1 MSNFWA
7 NKVGVQQPQ
16 QQAPPAPQPVR
27 PWWQPAPVQQTQT
40 APAQQPQ
47 YQPGQPP
54 AQPQQA
60 SVDPNQQYHIGDL
73 LRQDGYTTTKAVS
86 ARSDERCP
94 SCGSGNYLNI
104 AGSETRPKR
113 CFDCGHNPMFSHST
127 AGVTGTGQQNVAAP
141 RAARVQV
148 TAPPEGFPATGSLVQ
163 A

>member
-1 MSNFWA
+1 MNFWA
-7 NKVGVQQPQ
+7 NRVGVPQ
-16 QQAPPAPQPVR
+16 APQQAPQPPQSVR

-40 APAQQPQ
+40 APVQQPQ
-47 YQPGQPP
+47 QPQFQPGQPP
-54 AQPQQA
+54 SQQA

-73 LRQDGYTTTKAVS
+73 LRQDGYTTTRAVS

-148 TAPPEGFPATGSLVQ
+148 NAPPAGFPATGSLVQ